1 MQLVILNSRLISG
14 YCIFV
19 DGNLITWCSK
29 KETMVAR
36 SSALAEY
43 RAIVHTTCE
52 LICIQS
58 LLSDMGV
65 VSSQSAVIYNVL

>member
-1 MQLVILNSRLISG
+1 MQLVILNSRSISG

-36 SSALAEY
+36 SNALAEY
-43 RAIVHTTCE
+43 RAIVHTCE

-65 VSSQSAVIYNVL
+65 VSSQSIVIYNVL